1 MQAVIRIEG
10 LKNAIKDLN
19 PRIYQSALAA
29 TVNDL
34 SKAVKTEVAQ
44 KIKTRYTI
52 QSSRVKAGIKLKA
65 RAIRSRP
72 QAVIEFMR
80 KPPGLQHYKAI
91 QITTAGVRYSVKGKG
106 KEIAKRQMKRGK
118 PTQGVSVEVIRGQRK
133 IVQRAFLAAM
143 RRGGIGIW
151 KIKKGTKR
159 KLERL
164 YGPSVGGMFRAIDG
178 VGIAKR
184 VINERIEKV
193 FLRQV
198 ERYKHKTGTA

>member
-34 SKAVKTEVAQ
+34 SGAVKTEVAQ
-44 KIKTRYTI
+44 RIKTRYTI

-133 IVQRAFLAAM
+133 IVQRAFLAQM

-151 KIKKGTKR
+151 RTKKGTKR

-164 YGPSVGGMFRAIDG
+164 YGPSVGGIFRAIG
-178 VGIAKR
+178 GEEIAR
-184 VINERIEKV
+184 RIINERIQRV
-193 FLRQV
+193 FSRQI
-198 ERYKHKTGTA
+198 ERYRRRIG

>member
-34 SKAVKTEVAQ
+34 SGAVKTEVAQ
-44 KIKTRYTI
+44 RIKTRYTI
-52 QSSRVKAGIKLKA
+52 QSSRIKAGIKFKT
-65 RAIRSRP
+65 RAIRPRP

-106 KEIAKRQMKRGK
+106 KEIAKRQLKRGK
-118 PTQGVSVEVIRGQRK
+118 PTQGVSVEVVRGRRK
-133 IVQRAFLAAM
+133 VVRGAFLAQM
-143 RRGGIGIW
+143 RRGRIGIW
-151 KIKKGTKR
+151 RTKKETKR

-164 YGPSVGGMFRAIDG
+164 YGPSVGGIFRAIG
-178 VGIAKR
+178 GKEIAR
-184 VINERIEKV
+184 RIINERIQRV
-193 FLRQV
+193 FSRQI
-198 ERYKHKTGTA
+198 ERYRRRIG

>member
-34 SKAVKTEVAQ
+34 SGAVKTEVAQ

-72 QAVIEFMR
+72 QAVVEFMR

-118 PTQGVSVEVIRGQRK
+118 PTQGVSVEVIRGRRK
-133 IVQRAFLAAM
+133 IVQRAFLAQM

-164 YGPSVGGMFRAIDG
+164 YGPSVGGIFRAIG
-178 VGIAKR
+178 GKEIARKI
-184 VINERIEKV
+184 INERIQRV
-193 FLRQV
+193 FSRQI
-198 ERYKHKTGTA
+198 ERYRHGIG

>member
-1 MQAVIRIEG
+1 MQAVIRIKG

-34 SKAVKTEVAQ
+34 SGAVKTEVAQ
-44 KIKTRYTI
+44 RIKTRYTI
-52 QSSRVKAGIKLKA
+52 QSSRVKAGIRIKT
-65 RAIRSRP
+65 RAIRLRP

-106 KEIAKRQMKRGK
+106 KEIAKRQLKRGK

-133 IVQRAFLAAM
+133 VVRGAFLAQM

-151 KIKKGTKR
+151 RTKKGTKR

-164 YGPSVGGMFRAIDG
+164 YGPSVGGIFRAIG
-178 VGIAKR
+178 GEEIAR
-184 VINERIEKV
+184 RIINERILRV
-193 FLRQV
+193 FSRQI
-198 ERYKHKTGTA
+198 ERYRHEIG

>member
-1 MQAVIRIEG
+1 MQTVIRIEG

-34 SKAVKTEVAQ
+34 SGAVKTEVAQ

-159 KLERL
+159 KLKRL

-178 VGIAKR
+178 VKIAKR
-184 VINERIEKV
+184 VINERIQRV
-193 FLRQV
+193 FSRQI
-198 ERYKHKTGTA
+198 ERYRHGIG

>member
-10 LKNAIKDLN
+10 LKNAIKGLN

-29 TVNDL
+29 AVNDL
-34 SKAVKTEVAQ
+34 SGAVKTEVAQ

-106 KEIAKRQMKRGK
+106 KEITKRQMKRGK

-133 IVQRAFLAAM
+133 VVQGAFLAAM

-164 YGPSVGGMFRAIDG
+164 YGPSVGGIFRAIG
-178 VGIAKR
+178 GEEIAR
-184 VINERIEKV
+184 RIINERIQRV
-193 FLRQV
+193 FSRQI
-198 ERYKHKTGTA
+198 ERYRHGIG

>member
-34 SKAVKTEVAQ
+34 SGAVKTEVAQ

-52 QSSRVKAGIKLKA
+52 QSSRVKAGIGLKA
-65 RAIRSRP
+65 RAMRLRP

-106 KEIAKRQMKRGK
+106 KEIAKRQLKRGK
-118 PTQGVSVEVIRGQRK
+118 PTKGVSVEVIRGQRK
-133 IVQRAFLAAM
+133 VVRGAFLAQM

-164 YGPSVGGMFRAIDG
+164 YGPSVGGIFRAIG
-178 VGIAKR
+178 GKEIAR
-184 VINERIEKV
+184 RIINERIQRV
-193 FLRQV
+193 FSRQI
-198 ERYKHKTGTA
+198 ERYRRRIG

>member
-34 SKAVKTEVAQ
+34 SGAVKTEVAQ

-106 KEIAKRQMKRGK
+106 KEIAKRQLKRGK
-118 PTQGVSVEVIRGQRK
+118 PTQGVSVEVIRGRRK
-133 IVQRAFLAAM
+133 IVQRAFLAQM

-164 YGPSVGGMFRAIDG
+164 YGPSVGGIFRAIG
-178 VGIAKR
+178 GKEIAR
-184 VINERIEKV
+184 RIINERIQRV
-193 FLRQV
+193 FSRQI
-198 ERYKHKTGTA
+198 ERYRHRIG

>member
-29 TVNDL
+29 AVNDL
-34 SKAVKTEVAQ
+34 SRAVKTEVAQ

-72 QAVIEFMR
+72 QTVIEFMR

-106 KEIAKRQMKRGK
+106 KEIAKRQLKRGK

-133 IVQRAFLAAM
+133 IVQRAFLAQM

-159 KLERL
+159 KLERV
-164 YGPSVGGMFRAIDG
+164 YGPSVGGIFRAIG
-178 VGIAKR
+178 GKEIAR
-184 VINERIEKV
+184 RIINERIQRV
-193 FLRQV
+193 FSRQI
-198 ERYKHKTGTA
+198 ERYRRRIG